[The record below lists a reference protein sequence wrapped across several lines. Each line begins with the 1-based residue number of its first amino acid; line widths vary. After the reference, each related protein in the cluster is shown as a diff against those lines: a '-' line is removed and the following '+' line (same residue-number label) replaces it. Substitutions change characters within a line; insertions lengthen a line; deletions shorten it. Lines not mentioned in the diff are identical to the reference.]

1 MPGNAAYTP
10 LEAVI
15 NFTCDRYD
23 SSSLF
28 SLPIIDFQSAHD
40 DLLSSLTLTMQSE
53 LS

>member
-1 MPGNAAYTP
+1 MPRNAAYTH

-28 SLPIIDFQSAHD
+28 SLPIIDFQSVHD